1 MSLFRTEVLE
11 QRRDRLH
18 GEVVFTQPL
27 SKKLFAGALFGIVA
41 LAAVWVS
48 IGTYARI
55 ETVPGIVVTGS
66 TGGTGGSFSG
76 GLGGI
81 GGIGTSGGGSEFLPV
96 VLTPEEL
103 EELDDILNPEPDPD
117 PAPVDLDDQLVGSP
131 SSPPSVPSESVRTLP
146 GIDIGDGIE
155 VFPVITGPLFD
166 PTRGGIG
173 IRVEI
178 P

>member
-1 MSLFRTEVLE
+1 MTCL
-11 QRRDRLH
+11 
-18 GEVVFTQPL
+18 
-27 SKKLFAGALFGIVA
+27 
-41 LAAVWVS
+41 
-48 IGTYARI
+48 
-55 ETVPGIVVTGS
+55 TVPKSNGFRELRPDELHSVSGGEYLPSWMTENLLNAIMGIVVTGS

-81 GGIGTSGGGSEFLPV
+81 GGIGTSGGGSVFLPV

-103 EELDDILNPEPDPD
+103 EDLDDLLNPEPDPD
-117 PAPVDLDDQLVGSP
+117 PAPVDLDDQLSGSP

-146 GIDIGDGIE
+146 GIDIGNGIE

-166 PTRGGIG
+166 PTGGGIG